1 MALFVPMSTRRKT
14 IPCRFYRPF
23 GCKYG
28 NFCRFDHSSYDGSN
42 TQSSRTAET
51 TPVICP
57 FFLADCC
64 KFGERCRNL
73 HPNTDSSSSD
83 AMKESSAKK
92 PSLEGKE
99 CGICMDPAPYAL
111 YGLMSHCDC
120 KFCLNCIRKWRNVAK
135 SPDQVRLCPLCRVGS
150 SCVIPSK
157 EHLEG
162 ELKRELVEAFKSNAT
177 NIPCKVGHFREV

>member
-1 MALFVPMSTRRKT
+1 MALFVSMSIRRKN
-14 IPCRFYRPF
+14 IPCRFYGTF

-28 NFCRFDHSSYDGSN
+28 NSCRFDHSYYDGSN
-42 TQSSRTAET
+42 NQSSHTAES

-57 FFLADCC
+57 FFLGDCC

-73 HPNTDSSSSD
+73 HQNTDTSSD
-83 AMKESSAKK
+83 AMKEVTAKK
-92 PSLEGKE
+92 SSLEGNE
-99 CGICMDPAPYAL
+99 CGICMDPAPNAL

-135 SPDQVRLCPLCRVGS
+135 SADQVRLCPLCRVAS

-157 EHLEG
+157 EYLEG
-162 ELKRELVEAFKSNAT
+162 ELKRELVEAFKSNAA
-177 NIPCKVGHFREV
+177 NIPCKVGLFREV